1 MTETRQSSDA
11 VVEATTLPEL
21 LARRA
26 GDHPDRPWFRDTE
39 GTAWTLGEF
48 RARVLRLAAGLQGL
62 GVGHGDRVAV
72 VSANRPEY
80 LEAWFAIAEIGA
92 VFNPINAHFTTHEI
106 SFVVGDS
113 GAKVVIG
120 DASGVERVLA
130 DRSAFGAVEHVV
142 SFDGAQGSEVTAFDD
157 LRVDAEP
164 TPVEIAGS
172 DLASLVYTSGTT
184 GRPKGAMLSHE
195 NYVVNAAQVGE
206 LLPLRHGDRAGLIL
220 PLFHANAQVA
230 TTMTSLMVGAE
241 VLLWPPFSGRDF
253 WKLVDEHRPT
263 TFSSV
268 PTILSALLHAPGAD
282 TADTSSLQYV
292 VCGAA
297 PLTRA
302 LLTRFEE
309 TFGLRV
315 IEGYGLTE
323 STCVSTVNP
332 YWGPRKAGSIGMALR
347 GQEIVITDDEG
358 TVLPDGERGELR
370 IKGANI
376 MGGYWNRPDANA
388 ETLEDGWLRT
398 GDVAY
403 RDEDGFLY
411 LVDRTKDMIIRGGE
425 NIYPREVEEAIAE
438 HPAVKDVAVI
448 GRPDAHR
455 GEEVHAVVVLTEEV
469 ELSVLEAHTAERLA
483 SYKRPRTWDVITGD
497 LPRTATG
504 KTDKK
509 ALRAALADATETAG
523 AR

>member
-26 GDHPDRPWFRDTE
+26 GEHPDRPWLRDTT
-39 GTAWTLGEF
+39 GTAWSLGEF
-48 RARVLRLAAGLQGL
+48 RRRVRGVAAGLQAL

-80 LEAWFAIAEIGA
+80 LEAWFAIVELGA
-92 VFNPINAHFTTHEI
+92 VFNPINALFTTPEI
-106 SFVVGDS
+106 AFVVGDS
-113 GAKVVIG
+113 GATVVIG
-120 DASGVERVLA
+120 DRSGVERVLA
-130 DRSAFGAVEHVV
+130 DRGAFGAVEHVV
-142 SFDGAQGSEVTAFDD
+142 SFDGAEGDGVLAFED
-157 LRVDAEP
+157 LRADREP
-164 TPVEIAGS
+164 EPVQVAGA

-206 LLPLRHGDRAGLIL
+206 LLPLRAGDRAGLIL

-241 VLLWPPFSGRDF
+241 ILLWPPFSGRDF
-253 WKLVDEHRPT
+253 WQVVDEHRPT

-282 TADTSSLQYV
+282 TADTSSLEYV

-332 YWGPRKAGSIGMALR
+332 YWGPRKAGSIGLPLR

-358 TVLPDGERGELR
+358 NALPDGERGELR
-370 IKGANI
+370 IRGANI

-388 ETLEDGWLRT
+388 ETLVDGWLRT

-448 GRPDAHR
+448 GRPDEHR
-455 GEEVHAVVVLTEEV
+455 GEEVHAVVVLAEEV
-469 ELSVLEAHTAERLA
+469 DVEVLQEHAAQRLA
-483 SYKRPRTWDVITGD
+483 SYKRPRTWEIVED

-509 ALRAALADATETAG
+509 QLRQALAAAAG
-523 AR
+523 